1 MYESSEVLEVIY
13 EKRGLLERMKVKG
26 KKFVKNI
33 PKYAMAALSNIVAA
47 LLKFV
52 GLGSLNSIISTVFP
66 VKIVLKWVL
75 NFLMIF
81 FPALAPLIGLSK
93 LVI

>member
-1 MYESSEVLEVIY
+1 MLEVIY
-13 EKRGLLERMKVKG
+13 EKRGLFDRMKVKG

-33 PKYAMAALSNIVAA
+33 PKYVLKVLSNILTAF
-47 LLKFV
+47 LKFM
-52 GLGSLNSIISTVFP
+52 GLGSLNSIISTVIP
-66 VKIVLKWVL
+66 LKMILKWAL
-75 NFLMIF
+75 NFLMVF